1 MGDIHSIS
9 GDNNNNRTEGVTAKM
24 FVSLI
29 RTVLLY
35 AVVIFAVRVMG
46 KRQIKEMQASE
57 IVVTLMISNIA
68 AMPMQEVGISIFT
81 AVIPILTLVVTEMG
95 MSYLMLKN
103 GKFRQ
108 FIAGMPVVIIE
119 KGQVNQAAM
128 RSLRLSNEDLFE
140 ELRKKDIF
148 DISSVDYAIVET
160 DGTLSTLQKS
170 GELPLT
176 ASQAGKDDGKDG
188 LHALIISDGEI
199 DRNSAKLVGWNDKKI
214 AQALQSKSTA
224 LSDVFMMY
232 GGTDGSF
239 TVIRR
244 TSQ

>member
-1 MGDIHSIS
+1 
-9 GDNNNNRTEGVTAKM
+9 M

-29 RTVLLY
+29 RTVILY

-81 AVIPILTLVVTEMG
+81 GIVPIMTLVITEMA
-95 MSYLMLKN
+95 MSYIMLKSRS
-103 GKFRQ
+103 FRQ
-108 FIAGMPVVIIE
+108 LISGMPVVVIE
-119 KGQVNQAAM
+119 KGEVNQAAM

-148 DISSVDYAIVET
+148 DPGAVEYAIIET
-160 DGTLSTLQKS
+160 DGVLSVLLKG

-176 ASQAGKDDGKDG
+176 ASQAGKEVGEG
-188 LHALIISDGEI
+188 GSLNALIVSDGEI
-199 DRNSAKLVGWNDKKI
+199 EKEAAKVVGWTPQKIKKT
-214 AQALQSKSTA
+214 LRSQSTD
-224 LSDVFMMY
+224 LSDVFIMY
-232 GGTDGSF
+232 GDSAGKF
-239 TVIRR
+239 RIIKKAP
-244 TSQ
+244 

>member
-1 MGDIHSIS
+1 
-9 GDNNNNRTEGVTAKM
+9 M

-29 RTVLLY
+29 RTVILY

-81 AVIPILTLVVTEMG
+81 GIIPIITLVVTEMG

-103 GKFRQ
+103 RSFREL
-108 FIAGMPVVIIE
+108 ISGMPVVVIE
-119 KGQVNQAAM
+119 KGQINQAAM

-148 DISSVDYAIVET
+148 DPGTVEYAIVET
-160 DGTLSTLQKS
+160 DGVLSVLLKS
-170 GELPLT
+170 GDLPLT

-188 LHALIISDGEI
+188 LNVLIVSDGEI
-199 DRNSAKLVGWNDKKI
+199 ETEAAKTVGWSTQKI
-214 AQALQSKSTA
+214 KRTLRSQNITLG
-224 LSDVFMMY
+224 DVFIMY
-232 GGTDGSF
+232 GDTEGQF
-239 TVIRR
+239 NIIKKVP
-244 TSQ
+244 Q

>member
-1 MGDIHSIS
+1 MIRPLPEILIPGRGI
-9 GDNNNNRTEGVTAKM
+9 GNM

-29 RTVLLY
+29 RTVILY

-81 AVIPILTLVVTEMG
+81 GIVPILTLVVTEMA
-95 MSYLMLKN
+95 MSFFMLKYRP
-103 GKFRQ
+103 FRRL
-108 FIAGMPVVIIE
+108 ISGMPVVVIE
-119 KGQVNQAAM
+119 KGRINQAAM

-148 DISSVDYAIVET
+148 DPGAVEYAIIET
-160 DGTLSTLQKS
+160 DGVLSVLLRS

-176 ASQAGKDDGKDG
+176 ASQAGKDEGRDS
-188 LHALIISDGEI
+188 LNALMVSDGEI
-199 DRNSAKLVGWNDKKI
+199 QTEAAMLIGWTPERIRKTVKSQSA
-214 AQALQSKSTA
+214 ALE
-224 LSDVFMMY
+224 DIYIMY
-232 GGTDGSF
+232 GDSGGRF
-239 TVIRR
+239 KIIRKAR
-244 TSQ
+244 DTP

>member
-1 MGDIHSIS
+1 
-9 GDNNNNRTEGVTAKM
+9 M

-29 RTVLLY
+29 RTVILY

-81 AVIPILTLVVTEMG
+81 GIVPILTLVITEMA
-95 MSYLMLKN
+95 MSYIMLKSRS
-103 GKFRQ
+103 FRQ
-108 FIAGMPVVIIE
+108 LISGMPVVVIE
-119 KGQVNQAAM
+119 KGEVNQAAM

-148 DISSVDYAIVET
+148 DPGAVEYAIIET
-160 DGTLSTLQKS
+160 DGVLSVLLKG

-176 ASQAGKDDGKDG
+176 VSQAGKEVGEG
-188 LHALIISDGEI
+188 GSLNALIVSDGEI
-199 DRNSAKLVGWNDKKI
+199 EKEAAKVVGWTPQKIKKT
-214 AQALQSKSTA
+214 LRSQSTD
-224 LSDVFMMY
+224 LSDVFIMY
-232 GGTDGSF
+232 GDSAGKF
-239 TVIRR
+239 RIIKKAP
-244 TSQ
+244 

>member
-1 MGDIHSIS
+1 
-9 GDNNNNRTEGVTAKM
+9 M

-29 RTVLLY
+29 RTVILY

-81 AVIPILTLVVTEMG
+81 GIVPILTLVITEMA
-95 MSYLMLKN
+95 MSYIMLKSRS
-103 GKFRQ
+103 FRQ
-108 FIAGMPVVIIE
+108 LISGMPVVVIE
-119 KGQVNQAAM
+119 KGEVNQAAM

-148 DISSVDYAIVET
+148 DPGAVEYAIIET
-160 DGTLSTLQKS
+160 DGVMSVLLKG

-176 ASQAGKDDGKDG
+176 VSQAGKEVGEG
-188 LHALIISDGEI
+188 GSLNALIVSDGEI
-199 DRNSAKLVGWNDKKI
+199 EKEAAKVVGWTPQKIKKT
-214 AQALQSKSTA
+214 LRSQSTD
-224 LSDVFMMY
+224 LSDVFIMY
-232 GGTDGSF
+232 GDSAGKF
-239 TVIRR
+239 RIIKKAP
-244 TSQ
+244 

>member
-1 MGDIHSIS
+1 
-9 GDNNNNRTEGVTAKM
+9 M

-29 RTVLLY
+29 RTVILY

-81 AVIPILTLVVTEMG
+81 GIVPILTLVITEMA
-95 MSYLMLKN
+95 MSYIMLKSRS
-103 GKFRQ
+103 FRQ
-108 FIAGMPVVIIE
+108 LISGMPVVVIE

-148 DISSVDYAIVET
+148 DPGAVEYAIIET
-160 DGTLSTLQKS
+160 DGVLSVLLKG

-176 ASQAGKDDGKDG
+176 VSQAGKEVGEG
-188 LHALIISDGEI
+188 GSLNALIVSDGEI
-199 DRNSAKLVGWNDKKI
+199 EKEAAKVVGWTPQKIKKT
-214 AQALQSKSTA
+214 LRSQSTD
-224 LSDVFMMY
+224 LSDVFIMY
-232 GGTDGSF
+232 GDSAGKF
-239 TVIRR
+239 RIIKKAP
-244 TSQ
+244 

>member
-1 MGDIHSIS
+1 
-9 GDNNNNRTEGVTAKM
+9 M

-29 RTVLLY
+29 RTVILY

-81 AVIPILTLVVTEMG
+81 GIVPILTLVVTEIA
-95 MSYLMLKN
+95 MSYVMLKYRP
-103 GKFRQ
+103 FRQ
-108 FIAGMPVVIIE
+108 LISGMPVVVIE
-119 KGQVNQAAM
+119 KGKINQAAM

-148 DISSVDYAIVET
+148 DPGAVEYAIFET
-160 DGTLSTLQKS
+160 DGVMSVLLTS

-176 ASQAGKDDGKDG
+176 ASQAGKDDGKDS
-188 LHALIISDGEI
+188 LNALIVSDGEI
-199 DRNSAKLVGWNDKKI
+199 ETEAAKLTGWTADKIKKT
-214 AQALQSKSTA
+214 LRSQSVR
-224 LSDVFMMY
+224 LSDVFIMY
-232 GGTDGSF
+232 GDSGGKFKIIKKSGNEN
-239 TVIRR
+239 
-244 TSQ
+244 